1 MTAIPRETPSIT
13 PLLVRGLSE
22 PRKAIDVAL
31 ALLRGRLVVLWCRMR
46 GIRLRVGRNFRVF
59 GTLHVSGPGEV
70 IFGNDVVILQ
80 TVTPWTY
87 SHDARIVVGDNV
99 MLGGTQ
105 FGCQRE
111 ITIGRDSIIA
121 KASITDTDFHSTR
134 ADRRSNVDAPV
145 RVAPV
150 HIGENVWIGQ
160 FAGLLPGTRIGRN
173 SVVSFGAI
181 CFKEYPENAII
192 MGNPARVA
200 APIPSMPGATTAQDA
215 ASAPAASDASMPARI
230 EA

>member
-1 MTAIPRETPSIT
+1 MSETPSEASIFA
-13 PLLVRGLSE
+13 RSISE
-22 PRKAIDVAL
+22 PGKALSVAM
-31 ALLRGRLVVLWCRMR
+31 ALLRGRWYRLSA
-46 GIRLRVGRNFRVF
+46 RLRGVRFTAGRNFRVF
-59 GTLHVSGPGEV
+59 GRLNVSGPGEV
-70 IFGNDVVILQ
+70 IFGDNVTILQ

-87 SHDARIVVGDNV
+87 TREARIVVGDNV

-105 FGCQRE
+105 FGCQQE
-111 ITIGRDSIIA
+111 ITIGRDSILA

-134 ADRRSNVDAPV
+134 ADRRSNLDAPV

-150 HIGENVWIGQ
+150 HIAENVWIGQ
-160 FAGLLPGTRIGRN
+160 FAGLLPGTKIGRN

-200 APIPSMPGATTAQDA
+200 APIPSLPGAP
-215 ASAPAASDASMPARI
+215 APAASPVPAPVP
-230 EA
+230 ADV